1 MLTALIITAT
11 ATALV
16 LAAIVLTVLT
26 GWFPRLAAIGARSLA
41 ALMWPSEPR
50 KLSRRERYELLARL
64 WVP

>member
-26 GWFPRLAAIGARSLA
+26 GWVPRLAAIGARTLTA
-41 ALMWPSEPR
+41 MLWPSEPR
-50 KLSRRERYELLARL
+50 KLTRRERYELLARL

>member
-16 LAAIVLTVLT
+16 LAAIVVAVVA
-26 GWFPRLAAIGARSLA
+26 GWFPRLAAIVARGLA
-41 ALMWPSEPR
+41 ALLWPSQPR
-50 KLSRRERYELLARL
+50 RLSRRERYELLARL

>member
-16 LAAIVLTVLT
+16 LAAIAARS
-26 GWFPRLAAIGARSLA
+26 FAAIL
-41 ALMWPSEPR
+41 WPSQPR